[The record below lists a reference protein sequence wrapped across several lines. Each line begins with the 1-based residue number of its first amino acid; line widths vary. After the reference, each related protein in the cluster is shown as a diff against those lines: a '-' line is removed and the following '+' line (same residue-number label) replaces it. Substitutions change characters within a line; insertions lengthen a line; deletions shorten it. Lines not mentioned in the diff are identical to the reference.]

1 LARGR
6 GDELK
11 PLTGLGKFWHL
22 VVFPN
27 KQVSTKSI
35 YQGLNSGLMVRHS
48 SGSTSSPFAL
58 SERSESKGSPSTL
71 SGVEGLTNTNNN
83 VKMLICALKKR
94 DFRQVSGYIYNSLE
108 AVTQEQYPVVAK
120 IKHHLQAQ
128 GLDIVGMSGSG
139 SAVFA
144 IVRTKKEAE
153 RFESIIS
160 QGTDWRTFVVSTL

>member
-1 LARGR
+1 MLAT
-6 GDELK
+6 K
-11 PLTGLGKFWHL
+11 VLGTE
-22 VVFPN
+22 
-27 KQVSTKSI
+27 VS
-35 YQGLNSGLMVRHS
+35 Q
-48 SGSTSSPFAL
+48 A
-58 SERSESKGSPSTL
+58 
-71 SGVEGLTNTNNN
+71 EGLTNTNNN

-144 IVRTKKEAE
+144 IVRTRKEAE